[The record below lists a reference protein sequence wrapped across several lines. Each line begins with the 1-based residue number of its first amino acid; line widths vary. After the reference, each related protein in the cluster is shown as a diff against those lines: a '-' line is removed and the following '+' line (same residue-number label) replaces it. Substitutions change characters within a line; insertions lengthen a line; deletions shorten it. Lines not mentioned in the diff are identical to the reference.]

1 VSIDSRLCAE
11 RIGVVKVGILVPV
24 LAMTMALTACG
35 GTGGSPDR
43 AATTTSIADVGTT
56 TDASAELMTLSSPV
70 FEEQGAIPSEYTCDG
85 EDVSPPLHLERVPAA
100 AVSLALVVDDP
111 DAPSGT
117 WVHWVAYDIR
127 PVADIARAAD
137 PLGTAGVNS
146 WGEPGYRG
154 PCPPSGAHHYVFH
167 IFALDTELGL
177 SEGAS
182 KQDVMDAID
191 GHVLGSAEMTGI
203 YGR

>member
-1 VSIDSRLCAE
+1 M
-11 RIGVVKVGILVPV
+11 KVGILVLV
-24 LAMTMALTACG
+24 VAMTMALTACG
-35 GTGGSPDR
+35 GTEGSPVR
-43 AATTTSIADVGTT
+43 ATTTTSLAEGGDS
-56 TDASAELMTLSSPV
+56 TDTAASAELMTLSSPV

-85 EDVSPPLHLERVPAA
+85 EDVSPPLHVEGLPTA
-100 AVSLALVVDDP
+100 AVSLALIVDDP

-117 WVHWVAYDIR
+117 WVHWVSYDLPPI
-127 PVADIARAAD
+127 ADIARAAD

-146 WGEPGYRG
+146 WGETGYRG

-167 IFALDTELGL
+167 VFALDTELGL

-182 KQDVMDAID
+182 KQDVMDAIG